1 MEIKQLT
8 NDEFIKFKNNFT
20 IYSVY
25 QTTEY
30 SFVMNHQGF
39 DSVIIGLVDKEN
51 NILAASIIL
60 IQKIRGIKYAYAPR
74 GFLIDY
80 NDDKLLE
87 TFTLLLKKY
96 LSKLGI
102 VAIKISPII
111 VKNIYD
117 KKYDILTKNEYF
129 DKIYQNL
136 LSLGYK
142 PISYKNDFDGLKPK
156 YEAIID
162 LDKPY
167 YLLFKDLNKEY
178 RTKIRSASK
187 NGIQIFKSDN
197 LEYLYLQTKKKY
209 PRDLEY
215 FNDCYKYFS
224 KNNDIDFYY
233 TKLNTDE
240 YLKNRNKELQE
251 QEKRVNYYNEQ
262 ILENKKNIN
271 LKMDADKK
279 FNKCKNELI
288 EATKLLKNNPDGI
301 ITASALVIKNRDEI
315 YLFMDGYDPK
325 YKSLNSKHL
334 LIWQLIEIYSN
345 QGFKKFNLGGMTNPF
360 DLKSKYYGLNTFK
373 LGFHAKSYEYI
384 GDLELIC
391 NNTKYFM
398 IKNSAFKNILKK

>member
-1 MEIKQLT
+1 
-8 NDEFIKFKNNFT
+8 
-20 IYSVY
+20 
-25 QTTEY
+25 
-30 SFVMNHQGF
+30 MNHQGF

-262 ILENKKNIN
+262 ILENKKNIIKKKEN
-271 LKMDADKK
+271 NKEEKILKERIEFENA
-279 FNKCKNELI
+279 FNEVLI
-288 EATKLLKNNPDGI
+288 ETKLQTQKEKSSLK
-301 ITASALVIKNRDEI
+301 L
-315 YLFMDGYDPK
+315 
-325 YKSLNSKHL
+325 
-334 LIWQLIEIYSN
+334 
-345 QGFKKFNLGGMTNPF
+345 
-360 DLKSKYYGLNTFK
+360 
-373 LGFHAKSYEYI
+373 
-384 GDLELIC
+384 
-391 NNTKYFM
+391 
-398 IKNSAFKNILKK
+398 